1 MKTNRILLGVLFLAC
16 QISFG
21 QTTDEKLL
29 RIKITVNSVSV
40 SGINVLNLRREK
52 RVVTNSDGVFF
63 ILAKANE
70 ALGFLR
76 VNLKNHKEVV
86 CDVPIGLRCIN

>member
-1 MKTNRILLGVLFLAC
+1 MLFLAC

-40 SGINVLNLRREK
+40 SGINVLNLRSEK

>member
-1 MKTNRILLGVLFLAC
+1 MLFLAC

-40 SGINVLNLRREK
+40 SGINVLNLRSEK

-70 ALGFLR
+70 ALGFSR

>member
-1 MKTNRILLGVLFLAC
+1 MLFLAC

-21 QTTDEKLL
+21 QTNDEKLL

-40 SGINVLNLRREK
+40 SGINVLNLRSEK

-70 ALGFLR
+70 ALDFLR

>member
-1 MKTNRILLGVLFLAC
+1 MLFLAC

-40 SGINVLNLRREK
+40 SGINVLNLRSEK
-52 RVVTNSDGVFF
+52 RVVTNSDEVFF

-86 CDVPIGLRCIN
+86 CDVPIRVKCIN

>member
-1 MKTNRILLGVLFLAC
+1 MLFLAC
-16 QISFG
+16 QISVG

-29 RIKITVNSVSV
+29 RRKITVNSVSV
-40 SGINVLNLRREK
+40 SGINVLNLRSEK

>member
-1 MKTNRILLGVLFLAC
+1 MLFLAC

-40 SGINVLNLRREK
+40 SGINVLNLRSEK
-52 RVVTNSDGVFF
+52 RIVTNSDGVFF

>member
-21 QTTDEKLL
+21 QTNDEKLL
-29 RIKITVNSVSV
+29 RGKIKVDSVGIN
-40 SGINVLNLRREK
+40 GINVLNLK
-52 RVVTNSDGVFF
+52 NGTKTQTNSAGEFF

-76 VNLKNHKEVV
+76 VNLKNHKEVG
-86 CDVPIGLRCIN
+86 CDVPIRVKCIN